1 MIKIRFKLLAAFF
14 FSIILLGLS
23 SLIAILYGERLVDT
37 INSTS
42 SNKNAVK
49 DIVLNYNYVNSVLV
63 LYSISESDRLPALDH
78 EYEFSMANIRT
89 ALDNFERTNGQS
101 EQINTFEKMY
111 SETKDI
117 SEKIF
122 SLHKEEK
129 KRNLELSDLLMKL
142 RDKRYE
148 LKSAVASGSLDIKMS
163 NAMLGY
169 EEKEFV
175 FQYKDKKHSLEWL
188 ESIES
193 ARGLIK
199 KEHFSEY
206 LPMMEDYSELANKV
220 IEEIFIINDLE
231 VQQQYFIAHERNNF
245 TENSIALTKI
255 NNANENELQV
265 VLDNGKNRKT
275 VALLLFIVSFACGS
289 LIVFVVSRGISK
301 SAEELANVAKKVSV
315 GNLRQRAN
323 IQTKDEIGYL
333 AEVFNKML
341 DNLEKMNRKL
351 REDQGEIKAIIS
363 SMGEGLLVMDMEFKI
378 VLLNKTAENLLG
390 ISAEEAKGKHV
401 TKLLTVL
408 RHKIEI
414 PYKEWPTIRMLKSG
428 RAVNVSTN
436 DDIYYKTAAG
446 RIFPVEATTAP
457 FIRKGIKGV
466 IVVFKD
472 VSDVKSKN
480 EELEYS
486 RKNLENALQ
495 SIYIERDNVQEEKN
509 KLSAILNSIGEAVLA
524 VDEEQRVIIFNQVA
538 EKITG
543 FSFANIKG
551 KKYSDILKFLCQAD
565 EREKTDFIDILSLSG
580 GSCPNNNIS
589 LLAKEKHLI
598 STDISA
604 APIKDHEGEN
614 MGHIIVF
621 RDVTEKREME
631 RMRSDFISLVSHQL
645 RTPLA
650 SMKWFLEILLNGDVG
665 KLKPKQM
672 DVVRETYDNNQNMID
687 FINQMLNVSRIE
699 SNRLAMIPISL
710 KVNDAITGIIQETTP
725 LLEAKKQ
732 KIKFIGLKEKALE
745 IKTDKNLLRN
755 IISSLISNASRYSP
769 DGGKIVIEAAKQD
782 KDYLLFKISDDGIGI
797 PKKEQLKIFK
807 KFSRATNAI
816 VYEANGSGLGLYIV
830 KSILD
835 MMGGKI
841 WFESVEGKGS
851 TFFFLLPIDNVF
863 CEINGSS
870 GKKPLI

>member
-1 MIKIRFKLLAAFF
+1 MRINLFFKIFLPIFTVFILFGFIIFWVTSGDIQSSKIEREKIVTANFILAQARGHLVPESFSSFDRSQNKNLFDNFFQEIKTEETVNIKIWSKNAEVIYSANGEEEGQFFPDNEEFKEAIKNETSAEIKTEAELVKKYNNPKESALYAQLMEVYVPIAF
-14 FSIILLGLS
+14 SGSGEAVGVIETYINLDGINREI
-23 SLIAILYGERLVDT
+23 SLIKAKLIE
-37 INSTS
+37 I
-42 SNKNAVK
+42 
-49 DIVLNYNYVNSVLV
+49 
-63 LYSISESDRLPALDH
+63 
-78 EYEFSMANIRT
+78 
-89 ALDNFERTNGQS
+89 
-101 EQINTFEKMY
+101 
-111 SETKDI
+111 
-117 SEKIF
+117 IF
-122 SLHKEEK
+122 
-129 KRNLELSDLLMKL
+129 
-142 RDKRYE
+142 
-148 LKSAVASGSLDIKMS
+148 GGI
-163 NAMLGY
+163 
-169 EEKEFV
+169 
-175 FQYKDKKHSLEWL
+175 
-188 ESIES
+188 
-193 ARGLIK
+193 
-199 KEHFSEY
+199 
-206 LPMMEDYSELANKV
+206 
-220 IEEIFIINDLE
+220 
-231 VQQQYFIAHERNNF
+231 
-245 TENSIALTKI
+245 
-255 NNANENELQV
+255 
-265 VLDNGKNRKT
+265 
-275 VALLLFIVSFACGS
+275 VALLVIIYLIFNFFITKP
-289 LIVFVVSRGISK
+289 LDIIEILISK
-301 SAEELANVAKKVSV
+301 IGA
-315 GNLRQRAN
+315 GNFKERIKLDN
-323 IQTKDEIGYL
+323 NDEIGYL

-363 SMGEGLLVMDMEFKI
+363 SMGEGLVVMDMEFKI
-378 VLLNKTAENLLG
+378 VMLNKTAENLLG
-390 ISAEEAKGKHV
+390 TSAEEAKGKHV

-408 RHKIEI
+408 KHKMEI

-428 RAVNVSTN
+428 KAVNVSTN

-472 VSDVKSKN
+472 VSGVKSKN

-486 RKNLENALQ
+486 RKNLENALK

-543 FSFANIKG
+543 FSFAGIKG
-551 KKYSDILKFLCQAD
+551 KKYSDFLKFLCQAD

-580 GSCPNNNIS
+580 GSCPNSNIS
-589 LLAKEKHLI
+589 LLAKEKYLI

-621 RDVTEKREME
+621 RDVTEKREAE

-650 SMKWFLEILLNGDVG
+650 SMKWFLEILLGGDVG
-665 KLKPKQM
+665 KLKPKQL
-672 DVVRETYDNNQNMID
+672 DVVKETYDNNQNMID

-699 SNRLAMIPISL
+699 SNRLAMIPVSL
-710 KVNDAITGIIQETTP
+710 KVNEAIKGIIQEIIP

-732 KIKFIGLKEKALE
+732 KIKFIGLEEKMLE
-745 IKTDKNLLRN
+745 VKTDKNLLRN
-755 IISSLISNASRYSP
+755 IVSSLLSNASRYSP
-769 DGGKIVIEAAKQD
+769 DGGKITLEITRQD
-782 KDYLLFKISDDGIGI
+782 KDFLLFKVSDNGIGI
-797 PKKEQLKIFK
+797 PKKEQSKIFK

-830 KSILD
+830 KSILN

-841 WFESVEGKGS
+841 WFESSESKGS
-851 TFFFLLPIDNVF
+851 VFFFLLPIDNVF
-863 CEINGSS
+863 CEINGNP